1 MVDASGLHD
10 GSGDVA
16 VHGVVTP
23 PAAQAGPS
31 AFGVVA
37 QESEEGQGDSDR
49 EDAGEQ
55 SHRAAQE
62 VPEEEKGVGRFPGR
76 LRR

>member
-1 MVDASGLHD
+1 MIDASGLHD

-16 VHGVVTP
+16 VHGVVAA
-23 PAAQAGPS
+23 PAAQTGPS
-31 AFGVVA
+31 AFGVVV
-37 QESEEGQGDSDR
+37 QEAEQEPGDSDR

-55 SHRAAQE
+55 SHRDAQE